1 MGIFC
6 RDQAELFDGLAAATD
21 GGGDALVAIGL
32 DAIGIG
38 MQHQEADLAAGS
50 GGACPENNPRGRRG
64 TPRPRPAGAE
74 AARTAQRPGLILAA
88 SDAVGTL
95 GGIHAASM
103 ARAAAA
109 VW

>member
-1 MGIFC
+1 MGVV
-6 RDQAELFDGLAAATD
+6 RHAPKTSLGEGVEHPDRGPLWQRRQGLRRTERC
-21 GGGDALVAIGL
+21 AL
-32 DAIGIG
+32 
-38 MQHQEADLAAGS
+38 Q
-50 GGACPENNPRGRRG
+50 
-64 TPRPRPAGAE
+64 TP
-74 AARTAQRPGLILAA
+74 QPGLILAA